1 MEKLGETFKK
11 HTFKHFLWYYLF
23 YRYVVKMKDPSDYT
37 GLEFSIATQIEQSQI
52 DWFPDNGGQDEEGA
66 MEQLVSDLE
75 GKMGKMGDDVGA
87 FLQNYSGVVS
97 ANTSKVTK
105 LTEDFK
111 LRVAAEGQMN
121 EPAPLEF

>member
-1 MEKLGETFKK
+1 
-11 HTFKHFLWYYLF
+11 
-23 YRYVVKMKDPSDYT
+23 MKDPSDYT

-87 FLQNYSGVVS
+87 FLQNYSGVVG

-105 LTEDFK
+105 ITEDFK

-121 EPAPLEF
+121 EPAPLEFWFW